1 LQRRTSFGLF
11 QDQGDVFS
19 TSPPQAGA
27 AAVEGPITF
36 VAPELPEETLLEVS
50 FTELLTT
57 LVLMYFCSQREHNET
72 LAKLNFVLAL
82 VDCVIELA
90 RSRATPLSGLAES
103 VAAPVAGSPGSPGQG
118 AHSTDGQRRAEQLVL
133 LVRALQLLSS
143 GLNLANQELKS
154 GRLQPSATVKNGN

>member
-1 LQRRTSFGLF
+1 MW
-11 QDQGDVFS
+11 
-19 TSPPQAGA
+19 
-27 AAVEGPITF
+27 
-36 VAPELPEETLLEVS
+36 LL
-50 FTELLTT
+50 
-57 LVLMYFCSQREHNET
+57 QREHNET

-103 VAAPVAGSPGSPGQG
+103 VNVPVAGSPSSPGQG
-118 AHSTDGQRRAEQLVL
+118 GHVTDGQRRAEQLVL

-154 GRLQPSATVKNGN
+154 SRLQPSATVKNGTLKKL